1 MEFVKQYLLSKNI
14 PLDEKKFGEFAQKN
28 IRTEFKKKDLIL
40 KAGEVENYLSFVE
53 KGIARLFFEKENK
66 SDLFLNISILQF
78 TILLRKEL
86 HPDVMWRHLRIWWCG
101 ECIMMI

>member
-53 KGIARLFFEKENK
+53 KGIADFFLKK
-66 SDLFLNISILQF
+66 
-78 TILLRKEL
+78 
-86 HPDVMWRHLRIWWCG
+86 RIK
-101 ECIMMI
+101 I